1 MKVKLSVLL
10 LVVSAL
16 LVNCGKNNIE
26 KIVLKDAIFSAE
38 GYNPEWKLKIDS
50 NNGIHFYSN
59 SALDK
64 IVTVNSDVHTMMG
77 ISATSYNAKTDSA
90 QIKVEIFR
98 KQCINSKTDTET
110 KYEVR
115 VIAKRNEDNNY
126 TKLKGC
132 GSYLLEE

>member
-1 MKVKLSVLL
+1 MRLKLLVLL
-10 LVVSAL
+10 LVISVL

-26 KIVLKDAIFSAE
+26 KIVLKDAIFTAE
-38 GYNPEWKLKIDS
+38 GYNPAWKLKIDS

-59 SALDK
+59 SNLDK
-64 IVTVNSDVHTMMG
+64 IVTENSNVHAMMD

-98 KQCINSKTDTET
+98 KQCINSKTHTET

-115 VIAKRNEDNNY
+115 VVAKRNEDDNY